1 MNRGNF
7 AKTYAI
13 ENKTV
18 ICSTRDRWHENRGN
32 KKMTREPGML
42 LKTNI
47 SGPREPRMLMKA
59 NKLSPETQD
68 VDEKKWD

>member
-7 AKTYAI
+7 AKSYAI
-13 ENKTV
+13 ENTTV
-18 ICSTRDRWHENRGN
+18 IYSTRDRVMKKRGN

-47 SGPREPRMLMKA
+47 SGPREPRMFMKA
-59 NKLSPETQD
+59 SRLSPETQD
-68 VDEKKWD
+68 VDEKHGT